1 MIVRPKSSLIP
12 SPREAAA
19 WVGGLGR
26 GALVYAAIAA
36 MSLAAAAA
44 GCSKGH
50 GETEAGGQGEKPRD
64 FIRYDPNHA
73 PHDFIK
79 IETVQEASGA
89 SSISLP
95 GRVSFDE
102 DHTQR
107 VASPIDGRA
116 VAILV
121 KAGDRVRA
129 GQPLLQLSSPSVGQI
144 QADAQKAASDLGV
157 SEKAAERVHKLQA
170 EGAVAEKEVAQ
181 AEGELRKA
189 RSDHARATAQLKSL
203 GVSASDPAVNAAL
216 RAQIAGVV
224 VERNVL
230 VGQEVRA
237 DQATPL
243 LTISSLDTVWVLADA
258 YEQDLGLVAEG
269 DPVRVQV
276 PAYPG
281 EKFAGKVGHIGDVV
295 DPATRTVK
303 IRCIVPNKDHRLKAE
318 MFAKVDVSDN
328 GRRKVMSIASKAV
341 LTDGDKT
348 FLIVATEGNV
358 FRVRRVE
365 VGPETEGR
373 IRVLA
378 GLVPGEKVVTE
389 GAIFMK
395 REIEN
400 Q

>member
-1 MIVRPKSSLIP
+1 MTV
-12 SPREAAA
+12 SPRSQVAFAA
-19 WVGGLGR
+19 VMV
-26 GALVYAAIAA
+26 AL
-36 MSLAAAAA
+36 SLAAFAA
-44 GCSKGH
+44 GCSKSH
-50 GETEAGGQGEKPRD
+50 GETEGGGAGEKPHD

-79 IETVQEASGA
+79 IETVQEVSGA
-89 SSISLP
+89 TSISLP

-116 VAILV
+116 ITILV

-144 QADAQKAASDLGV
+144 QADAQKALSDLSV
-157 SEKAAERVHKLQA
+157 SEKATERVHKLQA

-181 AEGELRKA
+181 SEGDLRKA
-189 RSDHARATAQLKSL
+189 RSDHARATAQLKAL
-203 GVSASDPAVNAAL
+203 GVSPSDPAVNAAL

-243 LTISSLDTVWVLADA
+243 LTISSLDAVWVLADV

-269 DPVRVQV
+269 DAVTIQV

-281 EKFAGKVGHIGDVV
+281 EKFAGRVGHIGDVV

-303 IRCIVPNKDHRLKAE
+303 IRCVVPNKDHRLKPE
-318 MFAKVDVSDN
+318 MFAKVDVADN
-328 GRRKVMSIASKAV
+328 GRHKVIGIATKAV

-348 FLIVATEGNV
+348 YVIVATEGNV
-358 FRVRRVE
+358 FRLHRVD
-365 VGPETEGR
+365 VGPESEGH
-373 IRVLA
+373 IRVLG
-378 GLVPGEKVVTE
+378 GLTTGEKIVTE

>member
-1 MIVRPKSSLIP
+1 MTV
-12 SPREAAA
+12 SPQSQVVSAG
-19 WVGGLGR
+19 VVVVV
-26 GALVYAAIAA
+26 ALAL
-36 MSLAAAAA
+36 SLATFAG
-44 GCSKGH
+44 GCSKSH
-50 GETEAGGQGEKPRD
+50 GETEGGGAGEKPHD

-79 IETVQEASGA
+79 IETVQEVSGA
-89 SSISLP
+89 TSISLP

-116 VAILV
+116 VTILV
-121 KAGDRVRA
+121 RAGDRVRA

-144 QADAQKAASDLGV
+144 QADAQKALSDLSV
-157 SEKAAERVHKLQA
+157 SEKATERVHKLQA

-181 AEGELRKA
+181 SEGDLRKA
-189 RSDHARATAQLKSL
+189 RSDHARATAQLKAL
-203 GVSASDPAVNAAL
+203 GVSPSDPAVNAAL

-243 LTISSLDTVWVLADA
+243 LTISSLDTVWVLADV

-269 DPVRVQV
+269 DTVAIQV

-281 EKFAGKVGHIGDVV
+281 EKFAGRVGHIGDVV

-303 IRCIVPNKDHRLKAE
+303 IRCVVPNKDHRLKPE
-318 MFAKVDVSDN
+318 MFAKVDVADN
-328 GRRKVMSIASKAV
+328 GRRKIIGIATKAV

-348 FLIVATEGNV
+348 YVIVATEGNV
-358 FRVRRVE
+358 FRLHRVD
-365 VGPETEGR
+365 VGPESEGR
-373 IRVLA
+373 IRVLG
-378 GLVPGEKVVTE
+378 GLVPGEKIVTE

>member
-1 MIVRPKSSLIP
+1 MTV
-12 SPREAAA
+12 SPRSQVVSTA
-19 WVGGLGR
+19 VVVV
-26 GALVYAAIAA
+26 AL
-36 MSLAAAAA
+36 SLFAA
-44 GCSKGH
+44 GCSKSH
-50 GETEAGGQGEKPRD
+50 GETESGGAGEKPHD

-79 IETVQEASGA
+79 IETVQEVSGA
-89 SSISLP
+89 TSISLP

-116 VAILV
+116 VTILV
-121 KAGDRVRA
+121 RAGDRVRA

-144 QADAQKAASDLGV
+144 QADAQKALSDLSV
-157 SEKAAERVHKLQA
+157 SEKATERVHKLQA

-181 AEGELRKA
+181 SEGDLRKA
-189 RSDHARATAQLKSL
+189 RSDHARATAQLKAL
-203 GVSASDPAVNAAL
+203 GVSPSDPAVNAAL

-243 LTISSLDTVWVLADA
+243 LTISSLDTVWVLADV

-269 DPVRVQV
+269 DTVAIQV

-281 EKFAGKVGHIGDVV
+281 EKFAGRVGHIGDVV

-303 IRCIVPNKDHRLKAE
+303 IRCVVPNKDHRLKPE
-318 MFAKVDVSDN
+318 MFAKVDVADN
-328 GRRKVMSIASKAV
+328 GRRKIIGIATKAV

-348 FLIVATEGNV
+348 YVIVATEGNV
-358 FRVRRVE
+358 FRLHRVD
-365 VGPETEGR
+365 VGPESEGR
-373 IRVLA
+373 IRVLG
-378 GLVPGEKVVTE
+378 GLVPGEKIVTE

>member
-1 MIVRPKSSLIP
+1 MFAAARRRCRWRRSPPAAPRATARPKG
-12 SPREAAA
+12 AAA
-19 WVGGLGR
+19 
-26 GALVYAAIAA
+26 
-36 MSLAAAAA
+36 
-44 GCSKGH
+44 
-50 GETEAGGQGEKPRD
+50 GEKPRD

-89 SSISLP
+89 TSISLP
-95 GRVSFDE
+95 GRVGFDE

-129 GQPLLQLSSPSVGQI
+129 GQPLVQLSSPSVGQI
-144 QADAQKAASDLGV
+144 QADAQKALSDLAV
-157 SEKAAERVHKLQA
+157 SEKATERVHKLQA

-181 AEGELRKA
+181 SEGDLRKA
-189 RSDHARATAQLKSL
+189 RSDYARATAQLKAL
-203 GVSASDPAVNAAL
+203 GVSPSDPAVNAAL

-269 DPVRVQV
+269 DTVTIQV

-281 EKFAGKVGHIGDVV
+281 EKFAGRVGHIGDVV
-295 DPATRTVK
+295 DPGHPHGQDPLR
-303 IRCIVPNKDHRLKAE
+303 RPEQGPPAE
-318 MFAKVDVSDN
+318 ARDVRE
-328 GRRKVMSIASKAV
+328 GRRQRQRPPQGRWRSPTKAV

-348 FLIVATEGNV
+348 YVIVATEGNV
-358 FRVRRVE
+358 FRLRRVD
-365 VGPETEGR
+365 VGPESDGR
-373 IRVLA
+373 IRVLG
-378 GLVPGEKVVTE
+378 GLTPGEKIVTE

>member
-1 MIVRPKSSLIP
+1 MIVSVRI
-12 SPREAAA
+12 
-19 WVGGLGR
+19 
-26 GALVYAAIAA
+26 LV
-36 MSLAAAAA
+36 LATAA
-44 GCSKGH
+44 GLSAVTAGCAKSH
-50 GETEAGGQGEKPRD
+50 GETEAGGQGGEKPRD

-79 IETVQEASGA
+79 IEVLQEASGGTT
-89 SSISLP
+89 ISLP
-95 GRVSFDE
+95 GRVGFDE

-107 VASPIDGRA
+107 VSSPIDGRA

-121 KAGDRVRA
+121 KTGERVRA
-129 GQPLLQLSSPSVGQI
+129 GQPLVQLSSPNVGQI
-144 QADAQKAASDLGV
+144 QAEAQKALSDLAV
-157 SEKAAERVHKLQA
+157 SEKASERVHKLQA

-181 AEGELRKA
+181 SDGDLRKA
-189 RSDHARATAQLKSL
+189 RSDYARATAQLKSL
-203 GVSASDPAVNAAL
+203 GVSPSDPAVNAAL

-243 LTISSLDTVWVLADA
+243 LTISSLDSVWVLAEA
-258 YEQDLGLVAEG
+258 YEQDLSLVAEG
-269 DPVRVQV
+269 DTVSIQV

-281 EKFAGKVGHIGDVV
+281 ETFTGRVTYVGDVV

-303 IRCIVPNKDHRLKAE
+303 VRCVVPNKDHRLKAE
-318 MFAKVDVSDN
+318 MFAKIAISDN
-328 GRRKVMSIASKAV
+328 GRRKTMSIESKAV

-348 FLIVATEGNV
+348 YVIVATEGNV
-358 FRVRRVE
+358 FRIRRVD
-365 VGPETEGR
+365 VGPDVDGR
-373 IRVLA
+373 IRLIGGVT
-378 GLVPGEKVVTE
+378 PGEKIVTE

>member
-1 MIVRPKSSLIP
+1 MTPSSRTRLFV
-12 SPREAAA
+12 AAVA
-19 WVGGLGR
+19 VL
-26 GALVYAAIAA
+26 
-36 MSLAAAAA
+36 LAPAA

-50 GETEAGGQGEKPRD
+50 GETEGGGAGEKPRD

-89 SSISLP
+89 STIALP
-95 GRVSFDE
+95 GRVAFDE

-121 KAGDRVRA
+121 KAGDRVRG
-129 GQPLLQLSSPSVGQI
+129 GQPLVQLSSPSVGLI
-144 QADAQKAASDLGV
+144 QADAQKAMSDLSV
-157 SEKAAERVHKLQA
+157 SEKAVDRVHKLQA

-181 AEGELRKA
+181 SEGELKKA
-189 RSDHARATAQLKSL
+189 RSDYARATAQLKAL
-203 GVSASDPAVNAAL
+203 GVSPSDPTVGAAL

-269 DPVRVQV
+269 DAVQIQV

-281 EKFAGKVGHIGDVV
+281 EKFAGKVGHIGEVV

-303 IRCIVPNKDHRLKAE
+303 IRCVVPNKDHRLKSE
-318 MFAKVDVSDN
+318 MFARVEISDN
-328 GRRKVMSIASKAV
+328 GRRKVMAIASKAV
-341 LTDGDKT
+341 LTDGDRT
-348 FLIVATEGNV
+348 YVIVATEGNV
-358 FRVRRVE
+358 FRVRRVD
-365 VGPETEGR
+365 VGPETDGR
-373 IRVLA
+373 IRILG
-378 GLVPGEKVVTE
+378 GLSPGEKVVTE

>member
-1 MIVRPKSSLIP
+1 MTV
-12 SPREAAA
+12 SPRSQVVFAAVA
-19 WVGGLGR
+19 
-26 GALVYAAIAA
+26 AL
-36 MSLAAAAA
+36 SLAAFAA
-44 GCSKGH
+44 GCSKSH
-50 GETEAGGQGEKPRD
+50 GETEGGGAGEKPHD

-79 IETVQEASGA
+79 IETVQEVSGA
-89 SSISLP
+89 TSISLP

-144 QADAQKAASDLGV
+144 QADAQKALSDLSV
-157 SEKAAERVHKLQA
+157 SEKATERVHKLQA

-181 AEGELRKA
+181 SEGDLRKA
-189 RSDHARATAQLKSL
+189 RSDHARATAQLKAL
-203 GVSASDPAVNAAL
+203 GVSPSDPAVNAAL

-237 DQATPL
+237 DQGTPL
-243 LTISSLDTVWVLADA
+243 LTISSLDMVWVLADV

-269 DPVRVQV
+269 DTVTIQV

-281 EKFAGKVGHIGDVV
+281 EKFAGRVGHIGDVV

-303 IRCIVPNKDHRLKAE
+303 IRCVVPNKDHRLKPE
-318 MFAKVDVSDN
+318 MFAKVDVADN
-328 GRRKVMSIASKAV
+328 GRRKIIGIATKAV

-348 FLIVATEGNV
+348 YVIVATEGNV
-358 FRVRRVE
+358 FRLRRVD
-365 VGPETEGR
+365 VGPESEGH
-373 IRVLA
+373 IRVLG
-378 GLVPGEKVVTE
+378 GLTPGEKIVTE

>member
-1 MIVRPKSSLIP
+1 MI
-12 SPREAAA
+12 SPRAITVAAVA
-19 WVGGLGR
+19 VLSAFA
-26 GALVYAAIAA
+26 GA
-36 MSLAAAAA
+36 
-44 GCSKGH
+44 CSKGH
-50 GETEAGGQGEKPRD
+50 GETESGGQGEKPRD

-73 PHDFIK
+73 PHDFIE
-79 IETVQEASGA
+79 IETVKEASGA
-89 SSISLP
+89 TSIALP

-116 VAILV
+116 VSILV
-121 KAGDRVRA
+121 KAGDRVHA
-129 GQPLLQLSSPSVGQI
+129 GQPLVQLSSPSVGQI
-144 QADAQKAASDLGV
+144 QSEAQKALSDLTV
-157 SEKAAERVHKLQA
+157 SEKATERVHKLQA
-170 EGAVAEKEVAQ
+170 EGAVADKEVAQ

-189 RSDHARATAQLKSL
+189 RSDYARATAQLKAL
-203 GVSASDPAVNAAL
+203 GVSPSDPAVNAAL
-216 RAQIAGVV
+216 RAQIAGIV

-243 LTISSLDTVWVLADA
+243 LTISSVETVWVLADA
-258 YEQDLGLVAEG
+258 YEQDLALVAEG
-269 DPVRVQV
+269 DTVTIQV

-281 EKFAGKVGHIGDVV
+281 EKFAGKVGHVGDVV

-303 IRCIVPNKDHRLKAE
+303 IRCIVPNKDRRLKPE
-318 MFAKVDVSDN
+318 MFAKVEVSDN
-328 GRRKVMSIASKAV
+328 GRRKVMSIATKAV

-348 FLIVATEGNV
+348 FVIVATEGNV
-358 FRVRRVE
+358 FRIRRVD
-365 VGPETEGR
+365 VGPENDGR
-373 IRVLA
+373 IRVL
-378 GLVPGEKVVTE
+378 GGITPGEKIVTE

>member
-1 MIVRPKSSLIP
+1 MTP
-12 SPREAAA
+12 SPRSP
-19 WVGGLGR
+19 L
-26 GALVYAAIAA
+26 
-36 MSLAAAAA
+36 LAAVAALSLFAAA
-44 GCSKGH
+44 GCTKGH
-50 GETEAGGQGEKPRD
+50 GEAEAGQEKPRD

-79 IETVQEASGA
+79 IETVAEASGA

-121 KAGDRVRA
+121 KAGDRVRS
-129 GQPLLQLSSPSVGQI
+129 GQPLVQLSSPSVGQI
-144 QADAQKAASDLGV
+144 QADAQKALSDLNV
-157 SEKAAERVHKLQA
+157 SEKSAERVHKLQA

-181 AEGELRKA
+181 SEGELRKA
-189 RSDHARATAQLKSL
+189 RSDYARATAQLKAL
-203 GVSASDPAVNAAL
+203 GVSPSDPTVNAAL

-224 VERNVL
+224 IERNVL

-258 YEQDLGLVAEG
+258 YEQDLGLIAEG
-269 DPVRVQV
+269 DPVTIQV

-281 EKFAGKVGHIGDVV
+281 EKFAGRVGHVGEMV

-303 IRCIVPNKDHRLKAE
+303 IRCIAANKDHRLKPE
-318 MFAKVDVSDN
+318 MFAKIDISDN
-328 GRRKVMSIASKAV
+328 GRRKVMTIASKAV
-341 LTDGDKT
+341 LTDGDRT
-348 FLIVATEGNV
+348 YVIVATEGNV
-358 FRVRRVE
+358 FRIRRVD
-365 VGPETEGR
+365 VGPDVDGR
-373 IRVLA
+373 IRVLG
-378 GLVPGEKVVTE
+378 GLTPGEKIVTE

>member
-1 MIVRPKSSLIP
+1 MTFRSRSFALTTVL
-12 SPREAAA
+12 
-19 WVGGLGR
+19 
-26 GALVYAAIAA
+26 ALVAFAG
-36 MSLAAAAA
+36 

-50 GETEAGGQGEKPRD
+50 GDGEGSATGDKPRD
-64 FIRYDPNHA
+64 FIRYDPSRV

-116 VAILV
+116 VGILV
-121 KAGDRVRA
+121 KLGDRVKG
-129 GQPLLQLSSPSVGQI
+129 GQPLIQMSSPSVGQI
-144 QADAQKAASDLGV
+144 QAEAQKALTDLTV
-157 SEKAAERVHKLQA
+157 SEKSVERVHKLQA

-181 AEGELRKA
+181 SEGDLRKA
-189 RSDHARATAQLKSL
+189 RSDYGRATAQLKAL
-203 GVSASDPAVNAAL
+203 GVSPSDPAVNAAL
-216 RAQIAGVV
+216 RAQIPGVV

-243 LTISSLDTVWVLADA
+243 MTISSLDVVWVLADA
-258 YEQDLGLVAEG
+258 YEQDLGLITEG
-269 DPVRVQV
+269 DAVTIQV

-281 EKFAGKVGHIGDVV
+281 EKFAGKVTHVAEVI

-303 IRCIVPNKDHRLKAE
+303 VRCVVPNKDHRLKPE
-318 MFAKVDVSDN
+318 MFAKVDISDG
-328 GRRKVMSIASKAV
+328 GRHKVVTIATKAV
-341 LTDGDKT
+341 LADGDKS
-348 FLIVATEGNV
+348 FVIVATEGNV
-358 FRVRRVE
+358 FTLRRVD
-365 VGPETEGR
+365 VGADTEGR
-373 IRVLA
+373 VRVLG
-378 GLVPGEKVVTE
+378 GLNPGEKIVTE

>member
-1 MIVRPKSSLIP
+1 MTSS
-12 SPREAAA
+12 SRSFAVGAAA
-19 WVGGLGR
+19 
-26 GALVYAAIAA
+26 AL
-36 MSLAAAAA
+36 SLSLLAAA
-44 GCSKGH
+44 CTKNH
-50 GETEAGGQGEKPRD
+50 GDAESGATEKPRD
-64 FIRYDPNHA
+64 FIRYDPSHA

-89 SSISLP
+89 TSVSLP

-116 VAILV
+116 TAILV
-121 KAGDRVRA
+121 KLGDKVHA
-129 GQPLLQLSSPSVGQI
+129 GQALIQMSSPNVSTI
-144 QADAQKAASDLGV
+144 QADAQKAMSDLSV
-157 SEKAAERVHKLQA
+157 SEKSAERVHKLQG

-181 AEGELRKA
+181 VEGDLRKA
-189 RSDHARATAQLKSL
+189 RSDYARATAQLKSL
-203 GVSASDPAVNAAL
+203 GVSPTDPAVNAAL
-216 RAQIAGVV
+216 RAQIPGIV

-243 LTISSLDTVWVLADA
+243 LTISSLDVVWVLADA
-258 YEQDLGLVAEG
+258 YEQDLGLIAEG
-269 DPVRVQV
+269 DTVVVQV

-281 EKFAGKVGHIGDVV
+281 EKFAGRVGHIGEVV

-303 IRCIVPNKDHRLKAE
+303 IRCVVPNKDHRLKPE
-318 MFAKVDVSDN
+318 MFAKVEVSDN
-328 GRRKVMSIASKAV
+328 GRRKVMTVASKAV

-348 FLIVATEGNV
+348 FVIVATEGNV
-358 FRVRRVE
+358 FRIRRVD

-373 IRVLA
+373 VRVMG
-378 GLVPGEKVVTE
+378 GLTPGEKIVTE